1 MKTRKFIAT
10 LIVCITLLM
19 SVVSFS
25 NKSYAKISEDKEYCV
40 PESPFEHNSKFSID
54 EYAQLSTANESIVK
68 HLYNVTE
75 EMVNEKKAIL
85 ASHITK
91 TPMAMDPGVSSKVDA
106 TQSSIYKGS
115 QIVKEIKGIFCE
127 ALSCNEDDIIIQNTI
142 YCPAITEINIKEME
156 PYTITSETEENETR
170 DFVERLANREISIH
184 KAYKDGL
191 EKNIEQML
199 AKMKGDIETPDNAP
213 INYKKN
219 PMSLVGH
226 CHYLVFESKVIVKN
240 SRTYS
245 LVFSKDSKDDK
256 NVAFYYVYR
265 DDLEEKKPTFATS
278 LDYESIE
285 GTEVKKKATS
295 AEENPFLP
303 YYTDNDNNKKDTDA
317 IAYIR
322 SKTDEKIVSVD
333 GVELKADGRENEK
346 GWYYPDITNQKV
358 VAKKYLFD
366 TYNNKN
372 DNGKVNEKV
381 EVVGENGGKS
391 QENPNIEWT
400 FRRKIKE
407 EEAKSDG
414 SKVIT
419 ITFNL
424 PIDESRV
431 EEGWSTIR
439 DDDGAVRKIT
449 RTFKNNEGYD
459 KEVPTYQNGT
469 GKEVKTPVKLT
480 APVISKTGETTFF
493 IVSLIVIASAV
504 VVVAKRKIK

>member
-1 MKTRKFIAT
+1 MKIRKFVAT
-10 LIVCITLLM
+10 LIACITLLM
-19 SVVSFS
+19 SVVGFS
-25 NKSYAKISEDKEYCV
+25 NKSYAKINERDSYLY
-40 PESPFEHNSKFSID
+40 PSTPFEHNAMYILD
-54 EYAQLSTANESIVK
+54 IYAENSTGGDTTIEK
-68 HLYNVTE
+68 TYEVTE
-75 EMVNEKKAIL
+75 EMINNKKAIFADYMGDEL
-85 ASHITK
+85 ITASL
-91 TPMAMDPGVSSKVDA
+91 SSKILGQMCNV
-106 TQSSIYKGS
+106 YKGS
-115 QIVKEIKGIFCE
+115 DETTTIKKLFAK
-127 ALSCNEDDIIIQNTI
+127 ALSCSENDITIQNI
-142 YCPAITEINIKEME
+142 YSSPAITEANVKALDPIMV
-156 PYTITSETEENETR
+156 TSEIELKDTKELVEKVANHEIAVAKALNDEDKVKDIEKRLAEMRDDSNDEKFSYNKDPLAVLAFCHFNVFETR
-170 DFVERLANREISIH
+170 
-184 KAYKDGL
+184 
-191 EKNIEQML
+191 
-199 AKMKGDIETPDNAP
+199 
-213 INYKKN
+213 
-219 PMSLVGH
+219 
-226 CHYLVFESKVIVKN
+226 VIVKN
-240 SRTYS
+240 VGAYS
-245 LVFSKDSKDDK
+245 FVVSNGSEKYRNK
-256 NVAFYYVYR
+256 FYYVYR

-278 LDYESIE
+278 LDYESVE

-333 GVELKADGRENEK
+333 GVELKTDGRENEK

>member
-1 MKTRKFIAT
+1 MKIRKFVAT
-10 LIVCITLLM
+10 LIACITLLM
-19 SVVSFS
+19 SVVGFL
-25 NKSYAKISEDKEYCV
+25 NKSYAKLRSNAGTHYLCPDTPY
-40 PESPFEHNSKFSID
+40 EHNAMYLLDVYTENSSFKD
-54 EYAQLSTANESIVK
+54 EKINIQ
-68 HLYNVTE
+68 YNVSDKMIT
-75 EMVNEKKAIL
+75 EKKAIL
-85 ASHITK
+85 ASYRTV
-91 TPMAMDPGVSSKVDA
+91 DSKVLA
-106 TQSSIYKGS
+106 SLAAEHLHQKAVYKGS
-115 QIVKEIKGIFCE
+115 ETTADIKKIFTE
-127 ALSCNEDDIIIQNTI
+127 ALSCKESDITIQNI
-142 YCPAITEINIKEME
+142 FKFPAIKEDGVDIKEKE
-156 PYTITSETEENETR
+156 SVIITSETDLEIAKKLFEKM
-170 DFVERLANREISIH
+170 ANNNLEIA
-184 KAYKDGL
+184 KELNDGA
-191 EKNIEQML
+191 I
-199 AKMKGDIETPDNAP
+199 GDIEKSIEKLKGDN
-213 INYKKN
+213 NDKETFN
-219 PMSLVGH
+219 VLTF
-226 CHYLVFESKVIVKN
+226 CNLNLFETRVIVEN
-240 SRTYS
+240 AGEHSGIYS
-245 LVFSKDSKDDK
+245 LVVSPGSTEYQ
-256 NVAFYYVYR
+256 VSYYYVYR
-265 DDLEEKKPTFATS
+265 DDLEEKPNFATS

-333 GVELKADGRENEK
+333 GVELKTDGRENEK

-449 RTFKNNEGYD
+449 RTFENNEGYD

-480 APVISKTGETTFF
+480 APVISKTGETTFL